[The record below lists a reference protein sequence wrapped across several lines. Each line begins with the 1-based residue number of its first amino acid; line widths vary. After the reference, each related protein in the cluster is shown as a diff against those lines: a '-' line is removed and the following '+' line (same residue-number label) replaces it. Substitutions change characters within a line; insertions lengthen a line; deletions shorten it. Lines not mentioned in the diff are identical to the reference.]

1 MAATT
6 TPSKLQSDH
15 PTAKILRRCWARL
28 NELNEHWMHVI
39 VGREGSG
46 KSLTAIRLG
55 NLMDESFSADQVFFR
70 PAELLRQL
78 RDEEYQRG
86 DVYVLDEAGVGLG
99 RRTWQES
106 GQKQLNQALQ
116 LIRSHNVGL
125 VFTLPRLSEL
135 DSQAQGRLH
144 SYYEIKDKQPDEW
157 VAGPWH
163 WMDPDRADITGE
175 VYRKKP
181 RVNGGKISTVRL
193 QPPTDEDLVAAYE
206 ERKGEFQQSFYDE
219 AIETLDP
226 EAGDTEPEDGRKTDP
241 KGIAE
246 EIEDEGAIDQF
257 ISEYNNGS
265 TTVLDADLIA
275 LEYDVGQ
282 PTAKKVKKILTR
294 DMDLEGV
301 L

>member
-6 TPSKLQSDH
+6 IPKKLQSEH

-28 NELNEHWMHVI
+28 NERNEHWMHCI

-55 NLMDESFSADQVFFR
+55 NLIDASFTADQVYFR

-78 RDEEYQRG
+78 RDGEYQQG

-106 GQKQLNQALQ
+106 GQKRLNQALQ
-116 LIRSHNVGL
+116 LIRNHNVGL
-125 VFTLPRLSEL
+125 IFTLPRLSEL

-144 SYYEIKDKQPDEW
+144 SYHEIKSKEPDEW

-181 RVNGGKISTVRL
+181 RVDGYRILSVRL
-193 QPPTDEDLVAAYE
+193 QPPEDEELVAAYE
-206 ERKGEFQQSFYDE
+206 DRKSEFQAEFYDE
-219 AIETLDP
+219 AIDALTDGESGEESDEPTSPQEIAQDIRDNGGP
-226 EAGDTEPEDGRKTDP
+226 E
-241 KGIAE
+241 
-246 EIEDEGAIDQF
+246 QF
-257 ISEYNNGS
+257 IREYNNGAQA
-265 TTVLDADLIA
+265 VLDKEAIA
-275 LEYDVGQ
+275 VEYGVGDRK
-282 PTAKKVKKILTR
+282 AKKVKTILI
-294 DMDLEGV
+294 DEVDVEGV
-301 L
+301 M

>member
-1 MAATT
+1 MATT

-15 PTAKILRRCWARL
+15 PTAQILRRCWSRL
-28 NELNEHWMHVI
+28 NELNEHWMHCI

-55 NLMDESFSADQVFFR
+55 NMIDDSFTADQVFFR
-70 PAELLRQL
+70 PAELLRTL

-106 GQKQLNQALQ
+106 GQKRLNQALQ
-116 LIRSHNVGL
+116 LIRNHNVGL
-125 VFTLPRLSEL
+125 IFTLPRLSEL

-144 SYYEIKDKQPDEW
+144 SYHEIKSKEPDEW

-181 RVNGGKISTVRL
+181 RVDGSQVLTVRL
-193 QPPTDEDLVAAYE
+193 RPPTDDRLVENYE
-206 ERKGEFQQSFYDE
+206 ERKSEFQQEFYDE
-219 AIETLDP
+219 AIDALSESSGG
-226 EAGDTEPEDGRKTDP
+226 EEDERKTDP
-241 KGIAE
+241 HGIAE
-246 EIEDEGAIDQF
+246 EIESEGEIDQF
-257 ISEYNNGS
+257 LAEYNNGS
-265 TTVLDADLIA
+265 QTVLDADLIA

-282 PTAKKVKKILTR
+282 PTAEKTKKVLKRK
-294 DMDLEGV
+294 MDLEGV
-301 L
+301 I